1 MIESGSIVEL
11 SNNKKYIITD
21 STIENGSVYYLSL
34 EVDNDTEIPTENDVF
49 FKQTENNT
57 LTPITNESDID
68 FLKNIFVNKFLSSY
82 LVENKVSE
90 N

>member
-82 LVENKVSE
+82 LVESKVSE

>member
-57 LTPITNESDID
+57 LTPITSESDID

>member
-1 MIESGSIVEL
+1 MVESGAIVEL

-21 STIENGSVYYLSL
+21 SSIENGSVYYLTL
-34 EVDNDTEIPTENDVF
+34 EVDNDTEIPTEESVF

-57 LTPITNESDID
+57 LTPITNENDID
-68 FLKNIFVNKFLSSY
+68 FLKNVFVNKFLNSY
-82 LVENKVSE
+82 LEENKVSD